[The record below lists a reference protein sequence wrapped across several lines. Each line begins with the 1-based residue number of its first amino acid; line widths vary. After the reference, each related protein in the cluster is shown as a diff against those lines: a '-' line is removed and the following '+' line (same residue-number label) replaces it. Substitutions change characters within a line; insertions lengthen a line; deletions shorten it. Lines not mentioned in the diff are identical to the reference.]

1 MDSPSIPRVPSRRC
15 RHWTLA
21 HFRRFAEIRFDSS
34 DTHARSC
41 CDQSE
46 LPTTARRTEAIRN
59 NPKRRRVYR
68 GNTRLLIEIKY
79 EIVEIVVQDTWI
91 YIVCVVLWRVIDKRS
106 NGTANIVLLSC
117 HEQQLSS
124 RKCSKQS
131 V

>member
-21 HFRRFAEIRFDSS
+21 HFRRFAEIRFGSS

-68 GNTRLLIEIKY
+68 GNIRLPIEIKY
-79 EIVEIVVQDTWI
+79 KIVEIVVQDTWI
-91 YIVCVVLWRVIDKRS
+91 YIVYVILWSVIDKSS

-117 HEQQLSS
+117 HVQQLSS
-124 RKCSKQS
+124 RKCSK
-131 V
+131 